1 MKTHA
6 TDVVSLVL
14 GIVFLAIAGIWLLL
28 RSVDITLPS
37 FGWFLAA
44 GLIVAGLAGVVGALR
59 PRGAPTR

>member
-44 GLIVAGLAGVVGALR
+44 GLIVVGLAGVVGALR